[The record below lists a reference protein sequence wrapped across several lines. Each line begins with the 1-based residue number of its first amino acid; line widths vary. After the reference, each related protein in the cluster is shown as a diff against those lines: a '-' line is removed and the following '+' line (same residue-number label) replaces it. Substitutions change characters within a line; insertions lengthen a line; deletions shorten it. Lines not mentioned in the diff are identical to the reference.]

1 MPNSPKILSLDLG
14 SRTGWA
20 VFWGKNRKAS
30 GTWDLKEGATCRP
43 EKYVNLVGHIRD
55 CLEQYSVEVIAYEVV
70 HFGTHKGTDAARLY
84 NGLVANLESEAYN
97 FDLAIHEIHI
107 STAKKA
113 LTGSGRASKDDMIK
127 SAKARWRSADI
138 AYSDEADALGVGI
151 AYLNKL
157 CGPL

>member
-1 MPNSPKILSLDLG
+1 MPNKPKILSLDLG

-30 GTWDLKEGATCRP
+30 GTWDLKAGASCRP
-43 EKYVNLVGHIRD
+43 EKYINLIGHIRD
-55 CLEQYSVEVIAYEVV
+55 CIKEYGIEVVAYEVV

-84 NGLVANLESEAYN
+84 NGLVATLESEAYS
-97 FDLAIHEIHI
+97 FDLGLEEIHI

-113 LTGSGRASKDDMIK
+113 MTGSGRASKEDMIK
-127 SAKARWRSADI
+127 SANLKWKSAKI
-138 AYSDEADALGVGI
+138 TYSDEADALGVGL
-151 AYLNKL
+151 AYLDRL

>member
-20 VFWGKNRKAS
+20 IFWGKNRKAS
-30 GTWDLKEGATCRP
+30 GTWDLKLGASCRP
-43 EKYVNLVGHIRD
+43 EKYINLAGHLRD
-55 CLEQYSVEVIAYEVV
+55 CLEKYSVEVIAYEVV

-84 NGLVANLESEAYN
+84 NGLVATLESEAYS
-97 FDLAIHEIHI
+97 FDLALREVHI

-113 LTGSGRASKDDMIK
+113 LTGNGRASKEDMMK
-127 SAKARWRSADI
+127 SAKSRWKKASID
-138 AYSDEADALGVGI
+138 YSDEADALGVGI
-151 AYLNKL
+151 ACLEKM